1 MTIPAEFNGIRP
13 YLPEELPVVF
23 DRLLAEPEF
32 VEGLIKPLFPNVP
45 VEILRQQ
52 LHSSTDC
59 LDFQKKFIYPL
70 MKQLLGKCSTGCEMD
85 ATTLTD
91 KTANYTFISNHR
103 DIVLDSAILD
113 VLLIEEGFS
122 TTVEIALGDNLLV
135 RPWIE
140 PLVKLNK
147 AFLVRR
153 VNVGVREMLANSQ
166 LMSRYMHFAIAE
178 KKENIWIAQ
187 REGRAKDSDDRT
199 QEAVLKMMA
208 MGGNGTATE
217 SLGCLN
223 IVPLT
228 ISYEYDPCDYLKAK
242 EFQQKRD
249 NPAFK
254 KSQADDF
261 INMKVGIGGYKGRIH
276 YHTAAPI
283 NTWMNEVATLPKGQ
297 FFGTVAERIDREI
310 HRHYKLFPN
319 NYIAADRLSGTQEFA
334 AYYTAEDVACFDKY
348 LAGQMAKIDLENKDE
363 AFLMER
369 MLTMYANPLRNYL
382 KTQA

>member
-1 MTIPAEFNGIRP
+1 MNLPAEFNGIRP

-32 VEGLIKPLFPNVP
+32 VEGIIKGFFPKVPLDV
-45 VEILRQQ
+45 LRQQ
-52 LHSSTDC
+52 LLACTDS

-70 MKQLLGKCSTGCEMD
+70 LKQLLAKCSTGCDMD
-85 ATTLTD
+85 ATALPD
-91 KTANYTFISNHR
+91 KAANYTFISNHR
-103 DIVLDSAILD
+103 DIVLDSALLS
-113 VLLIEEGFS
+113 VLLVENDFS

-153 VNVGVREMLANSQ
+153 VNVGVREMLANSR
-166 LMSRYMHFAIAE
+166 LMSQYMHFAVAE
-178 KKENIWIAQ
+178 KKENVWIAQ

-208 MGGNGTATE
+208 MGGEGTPVE
-217 SLGCLN
+217 SLKQLN
-223 IVPLT
+223 IVPLA

-249 NPAFK
+249 DATFK

-261 INMKVGIGGYKGRIH
+261 INMKEGINGYKGRIH
-276 YHTAAPI
+276 YHAAHPVNAWI
-283 NTWMNEVATLPKGQ
+283 DQLADLPKGQ
-297 FFGTVAERIDREI
+297 FFGALAERIDKEI
-310 HRHYKLFPN
+310 HHHYQIYPN
-319 NYIAADRLSGTQEFA
+319 NYIAADRLSGMGESA
-334 AYYTAEDVACFDKY
+334 AHYTAEDVEKFDKY
-348 LAGQMAKIDLENKDE
+348 LKGQLAKIDLPNKDE
-363 AFLMER
+363 AFLTER

-382 KTQA
+382 KTL